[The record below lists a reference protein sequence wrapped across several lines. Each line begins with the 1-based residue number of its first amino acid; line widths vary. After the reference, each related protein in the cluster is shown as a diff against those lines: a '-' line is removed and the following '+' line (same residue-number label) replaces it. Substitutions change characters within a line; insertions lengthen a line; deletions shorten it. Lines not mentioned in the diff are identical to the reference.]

1 MNILHHLDHFRLEG
15 GGVTRAV
22 ADLGTRLAAR
32 GHRVTV
38 AVEDDRDAPAD
49 WRDGEAGRPRI
60 VRLDRPTRAG
70 ADALVR
76 HAHAVH
82 LHGMWTRTNIPYF
95 RAARRRGIPCV
106 LSPHGMLD
114 DWSMGFRRL
123 KKRVFLA
130 AAGRRMLEASAFVH
144 CSASA
149 ELEQSRKWFPRGRG
163 VVIPLI
169 LDLAPFR
176 DPPGPALARECFAS
190 LNRGRPVILFLSR
203 LHPVKG
209 VESLLHAAAILRDR
223 GIEAETI
230 VAGSGDEAYAAG
242 LRALARDLRLDDRV
256 TFPGPVFGDRKI
268 SLYQAAD
275 VFVLASAHE
284 NFGFVTFEALAAGT
298 PVVTT
303 RTVQTWPELM
313 ASGGA
318 VVTDGSP
325 AALADELAAILRD
338 HPRRREMGRSGRR
351 WALEALDPE
360 RTIGR
365 YEALYDAAVRGTP
378 PEHARAGG

>member
-22 ADLGTRLAAR
+22 ADLSARLAAR

-38 AVEDDRDAPAD
+38 AVEDDRDVPDA
-49 WRDGEAGRPRI
+49 WRGGGDGLPRA
-60 VRLDRPTRAG
+60 VGLGRPTRES

-76 HAHAVH
+76 DAHAVH
-82 LHGMWTRTNIPYF
+82 LHGMWTRTNLPFF
-95 RAARRRGIPCV
+95 RAARRRGVPCV
-106 LSPHGMLD
+106 FSPHGMLD
-114 DWSMGFRRL
+114 DWSMGFKRL

-144 CSASA
+144 CSAQA

-176 DPPGPALARECFAS
+176 DPPGPEPARGRFDA

-209 VESLLHAAAILRDR
+209 VEALLHASAILRDR
-223 GIEAETI
+223 GVEAETI
-230 VAGSGDEAYAAG
+230 IAGSGDEAYAAG
-242 LRALARDLRLDDRV
+242 LRGLARELRLDDRV
-256 TFPGPVFGDRKI
+256 TFPGPVFGPEKL
-268 SLYQAAD
+268 SLFQAAD
-275 VFVLASAHE
+275 VLVLASAHE
-284 NFGFVTFEALAAGT
+284 NFGFVTFEALAAGM

-303 RTVQTWPELM
+303 RTVQTWPELL

-325 AALADELAAILRD
+325 AALADEIAAILRD
-338 HPRRREMGRSGRR
+338 EPRRREMAQAGRR
-351 WALEALDPE
+351 WALEALDPA

-378 PEHARAGG
+378 WEPGG